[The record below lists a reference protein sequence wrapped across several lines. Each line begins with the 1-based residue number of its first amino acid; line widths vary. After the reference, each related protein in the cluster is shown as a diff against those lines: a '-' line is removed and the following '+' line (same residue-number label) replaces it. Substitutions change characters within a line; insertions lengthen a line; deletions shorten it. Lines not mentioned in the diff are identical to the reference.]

1 MKTLQKSI
9 EMTVNET
16 SSNQDGTQNK
26 ISILNAYSVNFVQR
40 DNTIFSAYYVKRA
53 FVGHDLICEIR
64 HGNSTYHVKVND
76 DSILD
81 RVVKNYLPGM
91 LSVKGVDND
100 FLIIALSEGVLRG
113 YKIKS
118 TVSLKIYKVRYS
130 PNITLFDMGKIPL
143 SNSVNSLKEEV
154 KYPVVLYQSRVD
166 TVVIIGRVDNDD
178 RAKLPDRFYVMWRMQ
193 YHDGKFQLIKPMT
206 RGIKFNSKYLFKYS
220 GYIGYGKYSDKL
232 IMVSDFKRH
241 LNLLYVGKYLSAGQK
256 FFSSLYEISVDYNL
270 NLNIAECLINHR
282 YGCNLA
288 DSARYDIP
296 MSGIDVISAVRNGED
311 TYVAYVGVVP
321 DGKFKNDD
329 QLVVVHS
336 KAGNQLSI
344 YDFMQIKEH
353 IASLYVK
360 HVENSIIITI
370 VGLDNIIK
378 YGIPE
383 LQLRSG
389 NITHIDVIQFS
400 RHEVTNIADFVHVVT
415 QDVLLADAY
424 AKVRTVEAKKT
435 DNNYMAHMSFSI
447 REVQSK
453 DIFTTMQSHISTDSI
468 NMPVYEVTTPT
479 SYMTTYDLLKESEG
493 LQEVTSNLNS
503 TARVNVEHMTTGS
516 LPYVSSD
523 SKKEIKKSTLY
534 YGSHV
539 IPSTT
544 QSVILTTDSSTK
556 SSVGNNT
563 ADFVGKVL
571 VSTNHNH
578 STAKVNV
585 EHMTTG
591 SLPYVSSDSKKEIK
605 KSTLYYGSHV
615 IPSTTQSVI
624 LTTDSSTKSSVG
636 NNTADF
642 VGKVLVLTNH
652 NHSTA
657 KVNVEHM
664 TTGSLPYVS
673 SDSKKEIKKSTL
685 YYGSHVIPSTTQSVI
700 LTTDSSTKSSVGD
713 NTADFVGKVLVS
725 TNHNHHVSSVT
736 RIPAQSTTVKRAK
749 FTTGKKYIGKAS
761 DVEYGVLNKKTNHKI
776 RSTTRSS
783 LRSKST
789 LRRHVFYDE
798 DLETTNDYAVTGR
811 LNFTTTSI
819 SRSESFFLTNDSIS
833 RNKTYPVN
841 YNSSN
846 HGLLVG
852 GIFIVGLIIMLF
864 VGVFYNKF
872 GCNRLRRNL
881 TRCMDRSS
889 RGCNIPELQ
898 VFELSDMQEIVGIQ
912 IPNRIAY

>member
-1 MKTLQKSI
+1 MRTLQKPV
-9 EMTVNET
+9 EMIVNDT
-16 SSNQDGTQNK
+16 SRNQEVTQNK
-26 ISILNAYSVNFVQR
+26 ISVLNAYSVNFVQV
-40 DNTIFSAYYVKRA
+40 DSAIFSAYYVKRN
-53 FVGHDLICEIR
+53 FVGYDLICEIR
-64 HGNSTYHVKVND
+64 HGNSIYHVKVND

-81 RVVKNYLPGM
+81 RAVKNYLPGM
-91 LSVKGVDND
+91 LLVKGVDND
-100 FLIIALSEGVLRG
+100 FLIIALSEGVLREC
-113 YKIKS
+113 KIKS
-118 TVSLKIYKVRYS
+118 TVSLKIYKVRYF

-241 LNLLYVGKYLSAGQK
+241 LNLLYVGKYLNSGQR

-270 NLNIAECLINHR
+270 NLNIGECLINHR

-288 DSARYDIP
+288 DNARYDIP

-353 IASLYVK
+353 ITSLYVK
-360 HVENSIIITI
+360 HVGNSIIITI

-400 RHEVTNIADFVHVVT
+400 RHEVTNIADFVDVVT
-415 QDVLLADAY
+415 QDVLLEDAY

-435 DNNYMAHMSFSI
+435 DNNYMTHMSFSI
-447 REVQSK
+447 REVQSR
-453 DIFTTMQSHISTDSI
+453 DIFTTRQSHISTDSI

-479 SYMTTYDLLKESEG
+479 NYMTTYDLLKISEG
-493 LQEVTSNLNS
+493 LQKV
-503 TARVNVEHMTTGS
+503 
-516 LPYVSSD
+516 VSGLS
-523 SKKEIKKSTLY
+523 
-534 YGSHV
+534 
-539 IPSTT
+539 
-544 QSVILTTDSSTK
+544 
-556 SSVGNNT
+556 
-563 ADFVGKVL
+563 
-571 VSTNHNH
+571 

-591 SLPYVSSDSKKEIK
+591 SLPYVSGDSKKETK

-615 IPSTTQSVI
+615 IPSTTRSVI
-624 LTTDSSTKSSVG
+624 LNTDSSTKSSVG

-642 VGKVLVLTNH
+642 VDRGL
-652 NHSTA
+652 
-657 KVNVEHM
+657 M
-664 TTGSLPYVS
+664 
-673 SDSKKEIKKSTL
+673 
-685 YYGSHVIPSTTQSVI
+685 
-700 LTTDSSTKSSVGD
+700 
-713 NTADFVGKVLVS
+713 S

-736 RIPAQSTTVKRAK
+736 RIPGQSTTVKRAK
-749 FTTGKKYIGKAS
+749 FTTGKKKYIGNAS
-761 DVEYGVLNKKTNHKI
+761 DVEYGVLNKKTKHEI

-811 LNFTTTSI
+811 LSFTTTSI
-819 SRSESFFLTNDSIS
+819 SRSDSFFLTNDSIS
-833 RNKTYPVN
+833 RNKTYSVN

-852 GIFIVGLIIMLF
+852 AIFIVGLIIMLF

-872 GCNRLRRNL
+872 GCNRLRRSL

-898 VFELSDMQEIVGIQ
+898 VFELRDRQEIVGVQ
-912 IPNRIAY
+912 IPNRMAY